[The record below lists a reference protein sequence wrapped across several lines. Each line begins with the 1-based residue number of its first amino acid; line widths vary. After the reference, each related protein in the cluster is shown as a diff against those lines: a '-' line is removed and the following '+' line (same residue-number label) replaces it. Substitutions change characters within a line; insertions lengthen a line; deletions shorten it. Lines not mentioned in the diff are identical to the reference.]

1 MIKQRGKY
9 AIDWLEVASFL
20 FTKNSGLKVYNST
33 GGTLAAG
40 THVYIN
46 GFDAT
51 AGLPTVAKAV
61 NTANPALLVIK
72 DAIANNKSG
81 EAYFEA
87 EVTGLNTSGSSAVG
101 ALVYLSNTAGEFTFT
116 APTAAVQAVQVVG
129 VVKAKAAS
137 GSIYFF
143 PGRFALQ
150 KVIKSMIQVNSLDGA
165 VVANVSDSNTIGGIP
180 VMYRIPVPDG
190 ATGNVDVTVDHKI
203 RVIDAW
209 VVKTDGAG
217 GAGDTI
223 AVNNGATAISD
234 AMSINVADKAVVRT
248 AQIDDAQHEIAAA
261 GTLRVV
267 RTKASVANV
276 ACTVYVKAMRIA

>member
-33 GGTLAAG
+33 GGTLTTG
-40 THVYIN
+40 TLVYIN

-51 AGLPTVAKAV
+51 TGLPTVAKAA
-61 NTANPALLVIK
+61 NTANPALLVLK
-72 DAIANNKSG
+72 ADIANNKSG

-87 EVTGLNTSGSSAVG
+87 EVTGLDTSGSSAVG

-116 APTAAVQAVQVVG
+116 APTAAAQAVQVVG
-129 VVKAKAAS
+129 VVKAKAAA
-137 GSIYFF
+137 GAIYFF

-150 KVIKSMIQVNSLDGA
+150 KIIKSMIQVNSLDGA
-165 VVANVSDSNTIGGIP
+165 VVANVADSNTTGGIP
-180 VMYRIPVPDG
+180 VVYRIPVPDG
-190 ATGNVDVTVDHKI
+190 VTGNVDVVVDHKI

-209 VVKTDGAG
+209 VVKTGGAG

-223 AVNNGATAISD
+223 QVNNEAAAITN
-234 AMSINVADKAVVRT
+234 AMDINVADKKLVR
-248 AQIDDAQHEIAAA
+248 AGEIDDAAHEIAAA

-267 RTKASVANV
+267 RTKGSVANV
-276 ACTVYVKAMRIA
+276 ACIVYVKALRIA